1 MRLLRHRVC
10 GNVLLAMLMLP
21 VGTADAQN
29 SRDTERKLDQIKR
42 ELKDVAG
49 QRRQIEGQRSDASRQ
64 LRTADEQL
72 GHSSRALSE
81 TDIKLTQQQSTLAA
95 LQQRR
100 TTLQS
105 TLGDQRRELATL
117 LRAAYTVGRAAPLQL
132 MLAQDRVADAARVL
146 TWHRYLQRDRAQ
158 RITTL
163 TAQLHEMDTVEQQ
176 ITQTRRQLAAEKN
189 LQGAQLVQQQ
199 RDRIAQARTLAQL
212 DQQYRDRADREQ
224 ALGRDA
230 KGLEQVLVQLRAAAA
245 REAARKAAAARAE
258 REAARLAAK
267 ATTSSHGAIHDRP
280 RPPPPIIANATPLQV
295 GGLSWPVSGAL
306 LAGFGGTLPDG
317 GTSEGVLIGA
327 PTGTPVKAVADG
339 KVVFADWMNGY
350 GLILIVDHGNG
361 AMSLYAHNEALLR
374 DVGDNVRRGDAV
386 SSVGNSGGKGRPGLY
401 FELRRNGH
409 PVNPAEW
416 LQRR

>member
-1 MRLLRHRVC
+1 MRHPRHRVL
-10 GNVLLAMLMLP
+10 GNIVLAVLMLAVAT
-21 VGTADAQN
+21 VGAQN

-42 ELKDVAG
+42 ELKDVSG
-49 QRRQIEGQRSDASRQ
+49 QRRRIEGQRSDASRQ

-72 GHSSRALSE
+72 GHSSRALND
-81 TDIKLTQQQSTLAA
+81 TAVKLMQQQSTLAA
-95 LQQRR
+95 LQQRHA
-100 TTLQS
+100 TLQS
-105 TLGDQRRELATL
+105 TLGDRRRELTTL

-163 TAQLHEMDTVEQQ
+163 TAQLHELDTVEQR
-176 ITQTRRQLAAEKN
+176 ITQTRQQLAAEKN
-189 LQGAQLVQQQ
+189 LQSVQLVQQQ
-199 RDRIAQARTLAQL
+199 KDRIAQARTLAQL

-230 KGLEQVLVQLRAAAA
+230 KGLEQVLAQLRAAAA
-245 REAARKAAAARAE
+245 REAARRAAAARAE
-258 REAARLAAK
+258 REAARLANK
-267 ATTSSHGAIHDRP
+267 SATSAHGPVRDRP
-280 RPPPPIIANATPLQV
+280 RPPPLVIANATPLQV
-295 GGLSWPVSGAL
+295 GGLGWPVSGAL

-374 DVGDNVRRGDAV
+374 DVGDSVRRGDAV